1 MLQASYIGCPNV
13 VKEIAD
19 KMSNSKVQPP
29 NKVEGTLILLSL
41 KLEQHGKF
49 DAHKVGSSGKSR
61 RSMGCWRSWSKDF

>member
-29 NKVEGTLILLSL
+29 KKFEGTLILLSL

-49 DAHKVGSSGKSR
+49 DPEVWKVYEVWEVLEQRLLKGLH
-61 RSMGCWRSWSKDF
+61 W